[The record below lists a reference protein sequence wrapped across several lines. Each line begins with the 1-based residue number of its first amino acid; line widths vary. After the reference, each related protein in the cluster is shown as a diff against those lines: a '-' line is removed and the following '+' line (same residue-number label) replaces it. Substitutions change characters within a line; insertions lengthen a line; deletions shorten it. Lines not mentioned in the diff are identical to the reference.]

1 MPTNHTLNI
10 PGHADLPMAIGD
22 TLVINFTSAAKFCVN
37 SGNQNAFS
45 PALPTDLTGQQGTQW
60 PTTGSAT
67 ANAATTITYSNC
79 KPNDP
84 CGSSSRNPTAGITG
98 TIKVGTGK

>member
-10 PGHADLPMAIGD
+10 PGDANLQMAVGD
-22 TLVINFTSAAKFCVN
+22 TLTISFTSAAKFCVD
-37 SGNQNAFS
+37 SGNQNAFN
-45 PALPTDLTGQQGTQW
+45 PAIPSDLTGEQGTQW

-67 ANAATTITYSNC
+67 ANAATTITYSHC
-79 KPNDP
+79 KPQDN
-84 CGSSSRNPTAGITG
+84 CGQSRNPTAGITG

>member
-1 MPTNHTLNI
+1 MANYSINI
-10 PGHADLPMAIGD
+10 PGSAHVQMQIGD
-22 TLVINFTSAAKFCVN
+22 TLTIDFISAAKFCVD

-45 PALPTDLTGQQGTQW
+45 PALPTSLTGQQGTQW

-67 ANAATTITYSNC
+67 ANAATTITYSHC
-79 KPNDP
+79 GVNDP
-84 CGSSSRNPTAGITG
+84 CGSGHKATAGVPG

>member
-10 PGHADLPMAIGD
+10 PGNVNLQMAVGD
-22 TLVINFTSAAKFCVN
+22 TLVINFTSAAKFCVD
-37 SGNQNAFS
+37 SGNGNAFN
-45 PALPTDLTGQQGTQW
+45 PALPSSYSGAQGSQW

-67 ANAATTITYSNC
+67 ALSATTITYSHC
-79 KPNDP
+79 KPNEN
-84 CGSSSRNPTAGITG
+84 CGQSRTPTGGITG

>member
-10 PGHADLPMAIGD
+10 PGHADLQMAIGD
-22 TLVINFTSAAKFCVN
+22 TLVISFTSAAKFCVD

-45 PALPTDLTGQQGTQW
+45 PALPSAQSGAQGTQW
-60 PTTGSAT
+60 PATGSAT
-67 ANAATTITYSNC
+67 ANAATTITYSHCKTGDNC
-79 KPNDP
+79 
-84 CGSSSRNPTAGITG
+84 GQSRNPTAGISG